1 MKTTA
6 KELQSKGLKKT
17 SIKGLYLTIEGK
29 AWHKSGKREIP
40 ATANGKVRFNGK
52 LYDLQKIVIETKP
65 KPPKPKPAVK
75 KSVSIRELQK
85 QGFRKTKISGL
96 YITNNGLCY
105 NYISKKSL
113 TITKGKITINGKA
126 HSVAKIVLETFC
138 KIPIRSGRITF
149 KNGNTKDFY
158 FENLEYTTTIK
169 QTAPNKTDLI
179 QCIRLY
185 FEVDKKLTYSNIL
198 FKYYLNKIAV
208 KRGFTNLHTGK
219 DFDLFL
225 DWLKPFRIQNKAE
238 ISRKHNTSTT
248 NGTNT
253 INKYLAMLVNECL
266 QDQENGIL
274 TIKDFEPKPSTQT
287 KKLKDLQKSVDEMGL
302 KVKIPLRKPSKKEL
316 LNKFKK
322 DVI

>member
-1 MKTTA
+1 MKTTT

-17 SIKGLYLTIEGK
+17 SIKGLFLTIEGK
-29 AWHKSGKREIP
+29 PWHKSAKREIP
-40 ATANGKVRFNGK
+40 ATTNGKIRFNGK
-52 LYDLQKIVIETKP
+52 IYDLQKLIIETKP
-65 KPPKPKPAVK
+65 KTPKTKPTVK
-75 KSVSIRELQK
+75 KNVSIREIQK

-105 NYISKKSL
+105 NSISKRSL

-126 HSVAKIVLETFC
+126 YNIAKVILETFC
-138 KIPIRSGRITF
+138 KITIRSGQITF
-149 KNGNTKDFY
+149 KNGNDKDFF

-169 QTAPNKTDLI
+169 QTTPNETELI

-185 FEVDKKLTYSNIL
+185 FEVDKKITYSNIL
-198 FKYYLNKIAV
+198 FKYYLNEIVV

-248 NGTNT
+248 NGTND

-274 TIKDFEPKPSTQT
+274 TIKDFVPKPMTAT
-287 KKLKDLQKSVDEMGL
+287 AKIKKANEDLKKLGS
-302 KVKIPLRKPSKKEL
+302 KVQIPLRKAIKT
-316 LNKFKK
+316 KFKGF
-322 DVI
+322 